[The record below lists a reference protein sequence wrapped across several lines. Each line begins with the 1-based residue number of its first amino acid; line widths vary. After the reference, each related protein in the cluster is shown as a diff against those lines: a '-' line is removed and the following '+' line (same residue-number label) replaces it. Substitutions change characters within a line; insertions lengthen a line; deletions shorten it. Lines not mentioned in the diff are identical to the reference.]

1 MVLGDFMKNS
11 VFSKVR
17 LLAGAVLVASLL
29 MLVGC
34 KPAADD
40 DPIPEDKTYYL
51 SGTWKEEYGTYKID
65 CIKETFDAG
74 EYSYAG
80 NEMVIRFSDEKCTAG
95 TIFIKYTKAYEETTD
110 DKSDD
115 PTWTYS
121 DWTKSYYRYST
132 TAPDVGKWYAIS
144 FKDLTNKSISISGAY
159 GTKASTDTLEEAVK
173 EFTIENGYF
182 SLYSECVRQ

>member
-40 DPIPEDKTYYL
+40 DPIPEGLERIESSDLLVGRWAASEYEVYNITETSFENGYYEGDDLYVLKT
-51 SGTWKEEYGTYKID
+51 S
-65 CIKETFDAG
+65 DA
-74 EYSYAG
+74 
-80 NEMVIRFSDEKCTAG
+80 AG

-115 PTWTYS
+115 STWIYS
-121 DWTKSYYRYST
+121 SWTESYYRYST

-144 FKDLTNKSISISGAY
+144 FKGLTNKSISISGAY
-159 GTKASTDTLEEAVK
+159 GTKTSTDTLEEAVK

-182 SLYSECVRQ
+182 GLYSDCVRQ

>member
-1 MVLGDFMKNS
+1 MKNS

-95 TIFIKYTKAYEETTD
+95 TIFVKYTRALCSTHSNFDAYKYVYD
-110 DKSDD
+110 DDA
-115 PTWTYS
+115 T
-121 DWTKSYYRYST
+121 
-132 TAPDVGKWYAIS
+132 DVGKWYAIS

-159 GTKASTDTLEEAVK
+159 NKDGKTSTDTLEEAVK

-182 SLYSECVRQ
+182 SFYSDCVRQ